1 LQHLATMKEEVML
14 GLVEE
19 EEDQFSHT
27 FPFTPE

>member
-1 LQHLATMKEEVML
+1 MKEEVML
-14 GLVEE
+14 GLVE